1 LEDAV
6 KLPLRLPKP
15 GPLLDY
21 HAWLHGKNPELAKE
35 TIFAVRD
42 ALKTPGG
49 AILLE
54 MLEKAIALSP
64 VEICGDDRALA
75 ARNAQGFILT
85 DLQRMASDEFE
96 KVLDGQAD
104 TAGTRRTNV
113 RRQPRSG
120 S

>member
-1 LEDAV
+1 M

-15 GPLLDY
+15 GPLLEY
-21 HAWLHGKNPELAKE
+21 HAWLHGKNPELAKQA
-35 TIFAVRD
+35 IFAVRD

-64 VEICGDDRALA
+64 SEILGDSRALE

-85 DLQRMASDEFE
+85 DLQRIASDEYE
-96 KVLDGQAD
+96 KVL
-104 TAGTRRTNV
+104 AGKNDPASARRANV